1 MDDLKL
7 YAKSERELDS
17 LIQTVRT
24 FSDDVGMV
32 CGLDKF
38 AALVLKRGKMI
49 RTEGIELPD
58 EKCMREVNH
67 DGYKHLGLLQFD
79 FIMNSEMKEKVK
91 SEHIKR
97 VKKLLRSQLNG
108 ENVIAGMSAWAIG
121 IIRYGAGVLD

>member
-1 MDDLKL
+1 
-7 YAKSERELDS
+7 
-17 LIQTVRT
+17 
-24 FSDDVGMV
+24 
-32 CGLDKF
+32 
-38 AALVLKRGKMI
+38 MI

-108 ENVIAGMSAWAIG
+108 ENVIAGMSAWAMG
-121 IIRYGAGVLD
+121 IIRYRAGVLD